1 MPKSNKSNKSNKI
14 KKTSNNKTKKLID
27 KICPISL
34 KPFEKSFSKKLSIQE
49 IKKIRNLETLKKEE
63 FAREL
68 LSKFAPSSIKP
79 NDNFYDYINY
89 SWLKNITLENRQKYI
104 VQIDDFRLAQDKVYN
119 ELNTIIVDYYNS
131 HDDKLAKNLRNYHYS
146 VINMNP
152 KTYSKKL
159 AQEAIAIIDEYI
171 KNDNPWAL
179 LGYFNRDEMLS
190 NNVPFVWSLI
200 PDEKN
205 PEYFIS
211 YISPISFILLDLNVY
226 YDDGTDITYKQNYR
240 NKYFKYV
247 KQIFDITLGK
257 NDFNSKNCFDVQVD
271 IFNSFN
277 CDVTKDDSLYNKVS
291 KHEAMEKYGFD
302 WVEFSKQIGFK
313 KTPEFFVTTTLNYLK
328 CGSKLF
334 VDNWKTPKWRT
345 YWIYLM
351 LRRLV
356 RITKEWEHI
365 TYDFY
370 GKFERGQEAIN
381 KSDSVSAALYMS
393 IPFNTF
399 LTNQYVKKFEDP
411 QALKYTETICNELKI
426 VFRRI
431 LQRNKWLQP
440 STKKYA
446 LKKLEKFKFI
456 YGKPE
461 KLEEDPPLTYT
472 KVLYDNIIK
481 LNEWRHEKFIKL
493 EGKHTIDMPMM
504 DWTQYPVK
512 MTGSQAYIVNA
523 SYTPTKNA
531 IYINLGYIQKP
542 FIDLDERGI
551 EYNLATIGYT
561 IGHEMSHGFDDT
573 GSKYGYDGR
582 LFDWW
587 TAKDKKKYKEI
598 QNDVVKQ
605 YEKFAAR
612 DGIVFDATMSLGEDL
627 ADISSMA
634 ICDEYLRD
642 FQDNNKDLIPIRALS
657 YEGFY
662 TYFAFLQKQK
672 MAGKRAIAAQLK
684 TNPHPPDKYRC
695 NIPLSRSVIFR
706 GLYDVKKGDGMWWH
720 NTDTFW

>member
-1 MPKSNKSNKSNKI
+1 MTKSNKSNKSNKI

-672 MAGKRAIAAQLK
+672 MSGKRAIAAQLK

>member
-672 MAGKRAIAAQLK
+672 MSGKRAIAAQLK